1 MTKKYL
7 NILLTLIPLWSYGQ
21 TLTEKLILTDDQDS
35 TILKA
40 ESITFDREGN
50 YLIELKNED
59 REYFFI
65 QNSDTIGP
73 LKFNWG
79 SSVSKFTSNDN
90 SDISY
95 YQSYSNRL
103 FGPIQGTDI
112 GNHRHPESKNSSHV
126 AIPCLLNDKI
136 VIYFDG
142 KIIQQIDTVSG
153 AEWSINGK
161 KASPLQA
168 KKQHFSSD
176 DWMHISD
183 NGNYIYSIE
192 DGLNYT
198 LYLNGTPIDS
208 SKKDFYQV
216 RINDNGD
223 YLYAKGRK
231 PFEEEPYKYSY
242 MFFLH
247 TKDSV
252 FGPVRTA
259 WDCYLMESGAYY
271 YTGDDDGPDY
281 ILINDVM
288 HKNIHDVANVT
299 LLDKTNFL
307 FTYSKNEK
315 QFINVNGSSYELDYE
330 QIFYPTLDN
339 KGNFSLYGLRD
350 YYLYKFVNGK
360 EAKEPISKYG
370 VRPTPLYISP
380 TSESI
385 HVFKTDD
392 STYIH
397 RDNKLLFPSFAN
409 QKSFS
414 IIPQKDIL
422 PSGYERGKPEN
433 GNSLFY
439 LEVDSTGYMVFNG
452 QLSKPMVPAK
462 ERSWTY
468 DKSIG
473 EVISGK
479 LMGHGFF
486 IIQKTGDEKWLVNIN
501 NTYYKELDGTSYIF
515 YKNCYFDGDELVFY
529 GVKGLSVYQYKI
541 AI

>member
-7 NILLTLIPLWSYGQ
+7 NILLILLPLWSYGQ
-21 TLTEKLILTDDQDS
+21 NLTEKLILTDDKDS

-79 SSVSKFTSNDN
+79 SSVSKFTIIDN

-103 FGPIQGTDI
+103 FGPIQGQDI
-112 GNHRHPESKNSSHV
+112 GNHRHPESKNSLHL

-142 KIIQQIDTVSG
+142 EIIHQIDTVSG
-153 AEWSINGK
+153 AELSINGK

-168 KKQHFSSD
+168 KKQHFSLD
-176 DWMHISD
+176 DWMHISK

-208 SKKDFYQV
+208 SKNDFYQMRV
-216 RINDNGD
+216 NNNGD

-231 PFEEEPYKYSY
+231 PFEDEPYKYSY

-259 WDCYLMESGAYY
+259 WDCYLME
-271 YTGDDDGPDY
+271 
-281 ILINDVM
+281 
-288 HKNIHDVANVT
+288 
-299 LLDKTNFL
+299 
-307 FTYSKNEK
+307 
-315 QFINVNGSSYELDYE
+315 NG
-330 QIFYPTLDN
+330 
-339 KGNFSLYGLRD
+339 
-350 YYLYKFVNGK
+350 
-360 EAKEPISKYG
+360 
-370 VRPTPLYISP
+370 
-380 TSESI
+380 
-385 HVFKTDD
+385 
-392 STYIH
+392 
-397 RDNKLLFPSFAN
+397 
-409 QKSFS
+409 
-414 IIPQKDIL
+414 
-422 PSGYERGKPEN
+422 
-433 GNSLFY
+433 
-439 LEVDSTGYMVFNG
+439 
-452 QLSKPMVPAK
+452 
-462 ERSWTY
+462 
-468 DKSIG
+468 
-473 EVISGK
+473 
-479 LMGHGFF
+479 
-486 IIQKTGDEKWLVNIN
+486 
-501 NTYYKELDGTSYIF
+501 TYY
-515 YKNCYFDGDELVFY
+515 
-529 GVKGLSVYQYKI
+529 
-541 AI
+541 